1 MKQKFEE
8 VKQMIFSEKF
18 KDAKTTVKD
27 CTDFAVNGIKNI
39 CSAFGPR
46 PCGEESEKKA
56 QEAMMQ
62 DLEGFCDSVTRETFK
77 VNPDAFMSFVPIA
90 GTALIGASALNTIGA
105 FKKSKTALGSI
116 ALIGGA
122 LAGIAGEFVT
132 YKKMLD
138 PFFKEKESGNVIAVR
153 KAKGETKRRVIISGH
168 TDSAP
173 EWTYTYKLGSH
184 GVIMVA
190 GYAIAGLAYTAATT
204 AMVLKNKNICTAKK
218 MALGQAAFLPA
229 YGALYK
235 FTNNKRYVDGAN
247 DDLTGCYISAAVM
260 KYLSDN
266 DIRFENTEVVCMLA
280 GGEEAGLRGSKAYFE
295 AHPELKNDGVE
306 TIFISLDTIRDEEY
320 MMIYERDMTGTVKND
335 KRVCTLLKQA
345 GAEFGMDIP
354 VGAIPLGSTD
364 AAAASQAG
372 IKAASFVAMDP
383 APARYYHT
391 RLDTADILVPETM
404 EKALN
409 VTLQAIFNYNQYG
422 I

>member
-1 MKQKFEE
+1 
-8 VKQMIFSEKF
+8 MIFTKVLGNT
-18 KDAKTTVKD
+18 KTSVKE
-27 CTDFAVNGIKNI
+27 CTDFAVEGIRNI
-39 CSAFGPR
+39 CNTFGPR

-56 QEAMMQ
+56 QETMMQ
-62 DLEGFCDSVTRETFK
+62 ELSAFCDTVKRETFK

-90 GTALIGASALNTIGA
+90 GTCLLGATALNIAGA
-105 FKKSKTALGSI
+105 FKKSKTALGSVG
-116 ALIGGA
+116 LIGGA
-122 LAGIAGEFVT
+122 LAGIAGEFVM

-138 PFFKEKESGNVIAVR
+138 PLFKEKESGNVIAVR
-153 KAKGETKRRVIISGH
+153 KAKGETKRRIIISGH

-190 GYAIAGLAYTAATT
+190 GYAIAGLAYTAATAAT
-204 AMVLKNKNICTAKK
+204 ILKNKNNCLAKK
-218 MALGQAAFLPA
+218 MALGQAAFVPA

-280 GGEEAGLRGSKAYFE
+280 GGEEAGLRGSKAYFA

-306 TIFISLDTIRDEEY
+306 TVFISLDTIRDEEY
-320 MMIYERDMTGTVKND
+320 MMIYEKDMTGTVKND
-335 KRVCTLLKQA
+335 KRVCTLLRQA
-345 GAEFGMDIP
+345 GAQFGKEIP

-372 IKAASFVAMDP
+372 ISAASFVAMDP

-404 EKALN
+404 EKTLN
-409 VTLQAIFNYNQYG
+409 ITLQAIFDFNQYG